1 MLFIDKEKLKSKC
14 QVRKAIFS
22 LCDKKFM
29 YTIQKSSFKSTL

>member
-1 MLFIDKEKLKSKC
+1 MLFINTEKLKSKC

-29 YTIQKSSFKSTL
+29 YTITEKLF